1 MKFIYFG
8 LLLAATTAYACGDN
22 AYRCKN
28 PDKSVDEMW
37 QVTHKICNNLR
48 EDDCYCSHWA
58 EYYCDPFGDNIGKFK
73 QQFLNL
79 GVNEEDGMRSVNG
92 YLC

>member
-1 MKFIYFG
+1 MKSIYFG
-8 LLLAATTAYACGDN
+8 LLLSAATAYACGDN

-37 QVTHKICNNLR
+37 KVTHKICNDIK

-58 EYYCDPFGDNIGKFK
+58 EYYCDPFGDNIKKFK
-73 QQFLNL
+73 EQCE
-79 GVNEEDGMRSVNG
+79 NEGDNWYWNE
-92 YLC
+92 C

>member
-8 LLLAATTAYACGDN
+8 FLLAATTAYACGDN

-37 QVTHKICNNLR
+37 QVTHKICNNLQ

-58 EYYCDPFGDNIGKFK
+58 EYYCDPYGGNVEKFK
-73 QQFLNL
+73 QQCEDEGENCL
-79 GVNEEDGMRSVNG
+79 GVSEEDEGMV
-92 YLC
+92 

>member
-8 LLLAATTAYACGDN
+8 LLLSATTAYACGGN

-37 QVTHKICNNLR
+37 AVTRKICNNLK
-48 EDDCYCSHWA
+48 EDDCYCYHWA
-58 EYYCDPFGDNIGKFK
+58 EYYCDPYGDNIEKFK
-73 QQFLNL
+73 HAC
-79 GVNEEDGMRSVNG
+79 VNEGDDWYWTE
-92 YLC
+92 C